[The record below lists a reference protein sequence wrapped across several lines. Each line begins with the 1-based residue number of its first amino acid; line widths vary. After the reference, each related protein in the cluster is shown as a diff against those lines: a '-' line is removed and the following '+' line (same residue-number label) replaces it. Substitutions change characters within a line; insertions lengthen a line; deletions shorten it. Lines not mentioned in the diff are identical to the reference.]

1 MNPYEAAE
9 AATKADGSNFN
20 GRTIRVDSARPSA
33 NPAANGGRVKREEW
47 TKGHDPKCSV
57 FVGGLDYATKD
68 EDLRVFFEGKVKA
81 ERGPKADGG
90 NWVVGVRIIRDKETQ
105 MGKGFGYIHLAVS
118 YI

>member
-1 MNPYEAAE
+1 
-9 AATKADGSNFN
+9 
-20 GRTIRVDSARPSA
+20 
-33 NPAANGGRVKREEW
+33 
-47 TKGHDPKCSV
+47 
-57 FVGGLDYATKD
+57 LDYATKD

-81 ERGPKADGG
+81 ERGAKADGG